1 MGRTVRRNA
10 LSVNV
15 GSLDEK
21 YFNFMQFKGLC
32 TNKNYVGIDQ
42 NTFDEV
48 NNMYVDQDDQLS
60 TRPPVKASNLLHSS
74 DKLVDMFKVN
84 NIVFYN
90 VIDGSGYSLQFVYHG
105 SMWVVDSSE
114 NVKVMWF
121 DDKYIVFTDND
132 LTGFSWNYETNGMNW
147 FTKEDLIYLPITSI
161 VNGTQI
167 EENESPNILTNG
179 FITRYLFNSTQATN
193 TDGLIGKNITIDM
206 TKILILLLILL

>member
-60 TRPPVKASNLLHSS
+60 TRPPVS
-74 DKLVDMFKVN
+74 
-84 NIVFYN
+84 
-90 VIDGSGYSLQFVYHG
+90 
-105 SMWVVDSSE
+105 
-114 NVKVMWF
+114 
-121 DDKYIVFTDND
+121 
-132 LTGFSWNYETNGMNW
+132 
-147 FTKEDLIYLPITSI
+147 
-161 VNGTQI
+161 
-167 EENESPNILTNG
+167 
-179 FITRYLFNSTQATN
+179 
-193 TDGLIGKNITIDM
+193 
-206 TKILILLLILL
+206 